1 MVIMREMTVSLSLFF
16 GLVVFL
22 SITSSVSSLKSSGF
36 SRYNFPKDF
45 KWGTATAAYQVEGT
59 HNTEG
64 RGLSIWDTFS
74 HIPGKIEDGTHG
86 DFADDHYNRFEEDI
100 ELMKDLGI
108 HVYRFSI
115 SWSRIFPTG
124 ETTVNQKGVD
134 FYNRLINALLKKGI
148 EPFITLYH
156 WDLPQALED
165 KYGGWLGEK
174 TAELFVKY
182 SDFCF
187 RQFGDRVKYW
197 LTFNEPHSFA
207 VHGYQ
212 TGFHAPGRCSNRLLC
227 PAGNS
232 STEPYIVVHNVLKAH
247 AVAVDVYRRNYQPHQ
262 QGKIGI
268 TLDLTHYEP
277 YNASNPLDV
286 KAVERAQA
294 WHAGWFSDPVY
305 FGDYPQVMRERV
317 GNRLP
322 TFTEEEKKLL
332 KGSSDFFGLNHYT
345 TSYVLHVEEPEGEG
359 YFYDRGC
366 LSAHER
372 DGKLVGERGDPVW
385 LYKVPRGMRGVLN
398 WVWERYQHPDIY
410 ITENGAS
417 APKES
422 FLPLREALEDNYRV
436 QYYQDYIAEMSKA
449 INEDGVKVLGYMAW
463 SLLDNFEWAHGYE
476 KRFGLYYVDY
486 KDNMKRYAKK
496 SAKWYKELIAQHSRK
511 HRLVVS

>member
-1 MVIMREMTVSLSLFF
+1 
-16 GLVVFL
+16 
-22 SITSSVSSLKSSGF
+22 
-36 SRYNFPKDF
+36 
-45 KWGTATAAYQVEGT
+45 
-59 HNTEG
+59 
-64 RGLSIWDTFS
+64 
-74 HIPGKIEDGTHG
+74 
-86 DFADDHYNRFEEDI
+86 
-100 ELMKDLGI
+100 
-108 HVYRFSI
+108 
-115 SWSRIFPTG
+115 
-124 ETTVNQKGVD
+124 
-134 FYNRLINALLKKGI
+134 
-148 EPFITLYH
+148 
-156 WDLPQALED
+156 
-165 KYGGWLGEK
+165 
-174 TAELFVKY
+174 
-182 SDFCF
+182 
-187 RQFGDRVKYW
+187 
-197 LTFNEPHSFA
+197 
-207 VHGYQ
+207 
-212 TGFHAPGRCSNRLLC
+212 
-227 PAGNS
+227 
-232 STEPYIVVHNVLKAH
+232 VLKAH

-322 TFTEEEKKLL
+322 TFTEEEKQLL